1 MPKPHAPHPPWGLPP
16 GDWDGKPLFEHI
28 QETMSEEERKK
39 ILQNVVLSEDPSSKH
54 FAKREKAIRFATI
67 INGRVQTF
75 TQNYFLQDVDYNDF
89 SGGYRRYYGLINDE
103 LFEPDAPIAKV
114 VLNFAKYYGIPE
126 KTAILIQIQTN
137 IFDQAEYK
145 RKNRASVTGQG
156 IHTDGADRA
165 MLVDLHRGKKLEGA
179 DNVFE
184 GSLDGSDP
192 LSDEMTLQAREGLY
206 FKDSRLYHHVTR
218 AMVGD
223 YQNLD
228 QISRTMMIMHAP
240 AEIYMQGLSNPNN
253 NLGANEAD
261 VKLREPSLILQQ
273 RENRLSTYIN

>member
-1 MPKPHAPHPPWGLPP
+1 MGNNLCHVEAMEPAQEVMVNVEKAFTPNQPTSPTPTMVGLPP
-16 GDWDGKPLFEHI
+16 GDWDGLPLFEHV
-28 QETMSEEERKK
+28 QEALSEEERKQ

-126 KTAILIQIQTN
+126 KPAILVQIQTN

-145 RKNRASVTGQG
+145 KKSRASVTGQG
-156 IHTDGADRA
+156 IHGWR
-165 MLVDLHRGKKLEGA
+165 
-179 DNVFE
+179 
-184 GSLDGSDP
+184 
-192 LSDEMTLQAREGLY
+192 
-206 FKDSRLYHHVTR
+206 
-218 AMVGD
+218 
-223 YQNLD
+223 
-228 QISRTMMIMHAP
+228 
-240 AEIYMQGLSNPNN
+240 
-253 NLGANEAD
+253 
-261 VKLREPSLILQQ
+261 
-273 RENRLSTYIN
+273 